1 MVKVESMKKITVVG
15 SINMDYVLN
24 VPHMP
29 QTGETLLAQNFAML
43 PGGKGANQAY
53 AAGKLEGA
61 VTMLGAVG
69 DDGAGRV
76 LCESLRSAGVDVSR
90 IQPVKEEA
98 TGSAFICVD
107 PAGSNHIVV
116 AQGANRAMDIAY
128 LQENDDV
135 LKASDIVV
143 LQLEIPLETVL
154 YAAKRAKELGK
165 LVILDPAPAR
175 SDIPDD
181 LYPCIDYLKPNE
193 GEAALLAGVPEGD
206 PVKAANLL
214 RAKGVKNVL
223 VTLGAEGALL
233 LDETG
238 AVKKFPGLTG
248 LTVVDTTAAGDCFT
262 AALACRLAAEES
274 PEQAV
279 SFAGKASGL
288 SVTRAGAQPS
298 LPTLREVL
306 DWKG

>member
-1 MVKVESMKKITVVG
+1 MKKIAVAG
-15 SINMDYVLN
+15 SINMDYVVN

-29 QTGETLLAQNFAML
+29 QTGETLLAQSFDML
-43 PGGKGANQAY
+43 PGGKGANQAC
-53 AAGKLEGA
+53 AAGKLEGN

-69 DDGAGRV
+69 NDGAGEA
-76 LCESLRSAGVDVSR
+76 LCESLRCAGVDISR
-90 IQPVKEEA
+90 VRRVQEEA

-116 AQGANRAMDIAY
+116 AQGANRTVDIPY

-135 LKASDIVV
+135 LRDCDILV
-143 LQLEIPLETVL
+143 LQLEIPLETVI

-193 GEAALLAGVPEGD
+193 GEAALLAGVPAGD
-206 PVKAANLL
+206 PLAAARIL
-214 RAKGVKNVL
+214 REKGVKNVL
-223 VTLGAEGALL
+223 VTLGADGALL

-238 AVKKFPGLTG
+238 EIQQFPGLTG
-248 LTVVDTTAAGDCFT
+248 LQVVDTTAAGDCFT
-262 AALACRLAAEES
+262 AALACRLAAGEC
-274 PEQAV
+274 PEQAA
-279 SFAGKASGL
+279 SFAVKVSGL

-306 DWKG
+306 DWNG